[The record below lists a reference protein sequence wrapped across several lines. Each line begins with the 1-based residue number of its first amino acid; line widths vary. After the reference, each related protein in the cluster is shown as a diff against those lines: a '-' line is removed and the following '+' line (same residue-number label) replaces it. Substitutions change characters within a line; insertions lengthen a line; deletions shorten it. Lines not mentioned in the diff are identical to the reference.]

1 LIDLGMRKGELVT
14 ASTPTDRTN
23 DESDLRDT
31 IARAQRGDIDAF
43 NVLVERFQ
51 RAAFV
56 VALRMLGER
65 ELAAD
70 VTQDAVLAAYRN
82 IGRFRG
88 GSFRVW
94 LLRIVT
100 NLCLDHWR
108 AQQRRPTVSLDA
120 ILAPSDESGGESA
133 PHAVASLV
141 AREGDPAALA
151 EQRELQAAIQTALLA
166 VPEEQRLAVVLC
178 DVEGLSY
185 EEIAQVTQTNIGT
198 VKSRL
203 ARGRARLRDVL
214 LRQPELLPRA
224 YRHHSRGEPPTA
236 PGSVPPGT
244 P

>member
-1 LIDLGMRKGELVT
+1 MRKGQLVT
-14 ASTPTDRTN
+14 APAPPNRPQ
-23 DESDLRDT
+23 DESDLRDA

-51 RAAFV
+51 RVAFV

-65 ELAAD
+65 EVAAD
-70 VTQDAVLAAYRN
+70 VTQDAIVAAYRN

-108 AQQRRPTVSLDA
+108 AQQRRPTVSLDVL
-120 ILAPSDESGGESA
+120 LAPGEEHSGD
-133 PHAVASLV
+133 HAAHGMPTLV

-151 EQRELQAAIQTALLA
+151 EQHELQAAIQAALLA

-185 EEIAQVTQTNIGT
+185 DEIAQVTQTNIGT

-203 ARGRARLRDVL
+203 ARGRARLRDAL
-214 LRQPELLPRA
+214 LRQPELLPRT
-224 YRHHSRGEPPTA
+224 YRHDPKGDPPAA
-236 PGSVPPGT
+236 PGSPPSGR
-244 P
+244 PR